1 MADIRRDDGFTHA
14 RCLQWFLQAC
24 ILVISPTLMERWEA
38 LPESSRE
45 VQSFPS
51 TFEVFVG

>member
-51 TFEVFVG
+51 TFEFFVG